1 MNLLYLLAEAA
12 EATDGTLNNIGNPDG
27 FCHQTA
33 VIWQLVGKIMMV
45 LRIVFPILV
54 IIFGIIDIGKSV
66 TNSKPEEVK
75 KSFINLAWR
84 LGAAVAIFFIPT
96 IVGFVI
102 SLANGFSEVEKDYK
116 ICAACISKPNSTDCD
131 ISDSKV
137 T

>member
-1 MNLLYLLAEAA
+1 MNLLYLLDE
-12 EATDGTLNNIGNPDG
+12 TLNNIGSSDG

-33 VIWQLVGKIMMV
+33 IIWQLVGKIMMV

-84 LGAAVAIFFIPT
+84 LGAAIAIFFIPT

-102 SLANGFSEVEKDYK
+102 SLANGFSEVEDDYK
-116 ICAACISKPNSTDCD
+116 ICSSCISKPNSSECD
-131 ISDSKV
+131 TTASRV
-137 T
+137 

>member
-1 MNLLYLLAEAA
+1 MNLLYLL
-12 EATDGTLNNIGNPDG
+12 DGTLTTIGEGDG
-27 FCHQTA
+27 FCSQTS

-84 LGAAVAIFFIPT
+84 LGAAVAVFFIPT

-102 SLANGFSEVEKDYK
+102 RLANGFNDVEKDYE
-116 ICAACISKPNSTDCD
+116 ICAACISKPNSSECD
-131 ISDSKV
+131 TSASKV
-137 T
+137 Y